1 MEFKF
6 RAGENRA
13 SVCFSPSSSIGYFY
27 EQALRASY
35 PNDDPRQIPEPM
47 RNELILRRIEK
58 ERIREE
64 IIAQEMAWRRE
75 LEAEVRRELMVER
88 EMAMRG
94 GRGMSFEERLTM
106 QFDSRKPLLP
116 GPFVNQFDCSWPEDR
131 LAFHG
136 HGVSYMLPPV
146 PRLPESEMKPST
158 ENNKDKVIVLKIP
171 DPNLCGAKR
180 KAVTPAAEGI
190 GELPFAGIKKKPKE
204 EWSCALCQVSATSER
219 GLNEHLQGRRHKAK
233 EAGLRAQKMAR
244 NPNKA
249 SLPKETT
256 KTAKVTI
263 PTAGLEMEAKIEDES
278 LQLNKSDNFSNKK
291 IENKEERGNRNDV
304 QLEQKNQQLEDLN
317 KSMAEAVQTKE
328 RTPEIKMKKK
338 FKFWC
343 KMCQIGAYSEMVME
357 AHKKGKKHLAR
368 LQKSSHNGEA
378 VQADKKAKDSEVA
391 VKETEDSEFVAE
403 RATDSGL
410 AARGADTER
419 TETTVANADEPRPPS
434 TITME
439 KEGVH
444 QSEIISNQ
452 EKMSK

>member
-1 MEFKF
+1 MK
-6 RAGENRA
+6 
-13 SVCFSPSSSIGYFY
+13 FSPFI
-27 EQALRASY
+27 
-35 PNDDPRQIPEPM
+35 RQLLFHM
-47 RNELILRRIEK
+47 T
-58 ERIREE
+58 
-64 IIAQEMAWRRE
+64 
-75 LEAEVRRELMVER
+75 MV
-88 EMAMRG
+88 MY
-94 GRGMSFEERLTM
+94 
-106 QFDSRKPLLP
+106 LLCLS
-116 GPFVNQFDCSWPEDR
+116 V
-131 LAFHG
+131 
-136 HGVSYMLPPV
+136 
-146 PRLPESEMKPST
+146 
-158 ENNKDKVIVLKIP
+158 VLQKIP

-180 KAVTPAAEGI
+180 KAVTPAAESV

-263 PTAGLEMEAKIEDES
+263 PTAGLEMEAKIENES

-291 IENKEERGNRNDV
+291 IENKEDRGNRNDV
-304 QLEQKNQQLEDLN
+304 QLQQKNQQLEDLN
-317 KSMAEAVQTKE
+317 KNMAEAVQTKE

-343 KMCQIGAYSEMVME
+343 EMCQIGAYSEMVME

>member
-1 MEFKF
+1 MYALILHFFKYNLIYCILLNF
-6 RAGENRA
+6 VFCSNQ
-13 SVCFSPSSSIGYFY
+13 CLSIG
-27 EQALRASY
+27 AWIS
-35 PNDDPRQIPEPM
+35 
-47 RNELILRRIEK
+47 LILRK
-58 ERIREE
+58 TPMKFSPFIR
-64 IIAQEMAWRRE
+64 QLLFHMT
-75 LEAEVRRELMVER
+75 MV
-88 EMAMRG
+88 MY
-94 GRGMSFEERLTM
+94 
-106 QFDSRKPLLP
+106 LLCLS
-116 GPFVNQFDCSWPEDR
+116 V
-131 LAFHG
+131 
-136 HGVSYMLPPV
+136 
-146 PRLPESEMKPST
+146 
-158 ENNKDKVIVLKIP
+158 VLQKKP

-180 KAVTPAAEGI
+180 KAVTPAAESV

-343 KMCQIGAYSEMVME
+343 EMCQIGAYSEMVME

-410 AARGADTER
+410 AARGTDTER
-419 TETTVANADEPRPPS
+419 TETTVANADEQRPPS